1 MENLVKGAQWVEE
14 VLVGARVNKIEE
26 DVADAALLL
35 KHELLV
41 VEAAFVRVD
50 DLEDQRQEK
59 ADHRAEPFRVTQV
72 QGAFAHVEVSMNITL
87 HSDLVAENL
96 GDFPLGNGAV
106 RFLLNAVLEL
116 INAVK
121 HDFEAEL
128 FIREERDLLVF
139 ERLQKV
145 DQVSDQHGFDHLL

>member
-14 VLVGARVNKIEE
+14 VLVGARVNKVEE

-87 HSDLVAENL
+87 HGDLVAENL

-106 RFLLNAVLEL
+106 RFLLDAVLEL

-128 FIREERDLLVF
+128 FIREERDLRILQ
-139 ERLQKV
+139 RLQKV
-145 DQVSDQHGFDHLL
+145 N